1 MLFKPVLLT
10 LLLIYLER
18 SMSEESKR
26 HSPKIKRSTVDEIKN
41 ALYKKVDVKQD
52 GVQEVQQ
59 LSNLK

>member
-1 MLFKPVLLT
+1 
-10 LLLIYLER
+10 
-18 SMSEESKR
+18 MSEESKR

-41 ALYKKVDVKQD
+41 VLFKKVDVKQD